1 MNIIK
6 LTEQKIFEMLVSAV
20 VNYENNQDL
29 LKTVPHRRILD
40 DMAVVPVIYDNERM
54 QYEYVDSECQRKL
67 DVSDDFLIDFAIG
80 NSRRLY
86 GISFLSLN
94 DFLKMILK
102 NRLGSECG
110 FINLDEL
117 DDEYSC
123 LFILTN
129 SVNYFGASVLCF
141 DNLMKSVSN
150 VFKSDFFIIPSEQR
164 FEYVT
169 THFAIEHTK
178 VRNSEMEPLK
188 LALLLLPTFFEDRC
202 SMSLK
207 DLIPLVNSSV
217 LDNNQ
222 VLSDKLYLYRASDN
236 QIVLA

>member
-20 VNYENNQDL
+20 INYENNQDL

-150 VFKSDFFIIPSEQR
+150 VFKSDFFIIPSSIHE
-164 FEYVT
+164 
-169 THFAIEHTK
+169 
-178 VRNSEMEPLK
+178 
-188 LALLLLPTFFEDRC
+188 LLLLPTFFEDRC